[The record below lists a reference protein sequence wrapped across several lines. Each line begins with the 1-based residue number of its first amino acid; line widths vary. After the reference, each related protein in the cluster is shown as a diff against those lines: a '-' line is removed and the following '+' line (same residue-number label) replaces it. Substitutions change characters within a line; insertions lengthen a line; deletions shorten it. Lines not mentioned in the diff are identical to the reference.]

1 MARWFDGLMVIFY
14 TTIFQVSKLGIHI
27 GSSPDD
33 CKWKQMVS
41 EKMINNLN
49 SNNKGNSNS
58 NLNNLRKLEKSEN
71 YPTILVKL
79 RLTLK
84 LLLILNFKF
93 KKLELIPPALEV
105 ERRMFSLLLL
115 CLFPIISYAHEI
127 RPAYLEIKQTTET
140 TYQILW
146 KIPLLGNKAPKI
158 DPILPNNFTLTQI
171 DDEFLPDAY
180 IRRYEGK
187 YNTHLNGQKIA
198 IKGLDLTLVDVLVQ
212 IDLLDESS
220 YTLLLQP
227 DKAQAIIPKEPNKWE
242 VIQLYILLGIEHI
255 LIGID
260 HLLFVLGLLLLVKGV
275 KPLIQT
281 ITAFTLAHSI
291 TLGAATFNL
300 FNVPQAPVE
309 AVIALSILFLVREY
323 ISVKEGQES
332 LTAKYPWI
340 VAFTFGLLHGFGF
353 AGALS
358 EIGFPQKEVPLA
370 LFTFNI
376 GVELGQLIFIGI
388 VGLLWKVLQKI
399 NLPHPNW
406 SWKILP
412 YSMGII
418 ASFWLFERVLAFW

>member
-1 MARWFDGLMVIFY
+1 MIARLFDCLIVVFQ
-14 TTIFQVSKLGIHI
+14 TTIFLVSRLGMHI
-27 GSSPDD
+27 LSSPDD
-33 CKWKQMVS
+33 CKLGQSVVWRQQDSSFNS
-41 EKMINNLN
+41 ENLN
-49 SNNKGNSNS
+49 HWTFGLKYCTSIFVQSFSPLKGV
-58 NLNNLRKLEKSEN
+58 RGGM
-71 YPTILVKL
+71 IL
-79 RLTLK
+79 
-84 LLLILNFKF
+84 IF
-93 KKLELIPPALEV
+93 
-105 ERRMFSLLLL
+105 
-115 CLFPIISYAHEI
+115 LFLPFLAQAHEI

-140 TYQILW
+140 TYQVLW

-158 DPILPNNFTLTQI
+158 DPILPDNFTLTQI

-180 IRRYEGK
+180 IRRYEGT
-187 YNTHLNGQKIA
+187 YSPVLNGQKIA

-212 IDLLDESS
+212 INLLDESS

-227 DKAQAIIPKEPNKWE
+227 DKAQALIPKEPNKWE

-260 HLLFVLGLLLLVKGV
+260 HLLFVLGLLLLVKGI

-281 ITAFTLAHSI
+281 ITAFTVAHSI

-300 FNVPQAPVE
+300 LNVPQAPVE
-309 AVIALSILFLVREY
+309 AVIALSIVFLAKEY
-323 ISVKEGQES
+323 ISVKEGKES
-332 LTAKYPWI
+332 LTAKHPWI

-376 GVELGQLIFIGI
+376 GVELGQLIFIAAAM
-388 VGLLWKVLQKI
+388 LLMKI
-399 NLPHPNW
+399 IQSINIKLPNW
-406 SWKILP
+406 TWRILP

-418 ASFWLFERVLAFW
+418 AAFWLVERIVAFW